1 MPGVSSKCYR
11 VSLYTQTIC
20 GTPGKEQKA
29 GLDSGRKLKTSS
41 WGGRAR
47 TAHLPHL
54 ARLCHLARGSASSGL
69 RTPSMQDHSSEWG
82 SRCRYPGK
90 GQSPGSEGSTS
101 TLSNPGPSTT
111 PAFSATQIQAPG
123 DSGQVEA
130 KESWT
135 GTQVFKWANVH
146 PRQGVNVYLD
156 TPHEVMGTLG
166 RVFRRLCV
174 QAPVS
179 VTM

>member
-1 MPGVSSKCYR
+1 MPGVSSKCHR
-11 VSLYTQTIC
+11 VSLSTQTIC

-47 TAHLPHL
+47 TAHLPVRVFPHL

-101 TLSNPGPSTT
+101 ILSNPRAFNHPSVFHHPNPSPWGFRAGRSKRELDRHTGLQMGKCASQAGCECASGHTT
-111 PAFSATQIQAPG
+111 
-123 DSGQVEA
+123 
-130 KESWT
+130 
-135 GTQVFKWANVH
+135 
-146 PRQGVNVYLD
+146 
-156 TPHEVMGTLG
+156 
-166 RVFRRLCV
+166 
-174 QAPVS
+174 
-179 VTM
+179 